1 MAQDG
6 SGACCGSGLQ
16 RMFVATW
23 QVQMQ
28 MVQLQ
33 YVCWGMPQKNDD
45 HEILGSPEAPDQA
58 MLQLRHGRMGMGS
71 DAIDS

>member
-28 MVQLQ
+28 MVQL
-33 YVCWGMPQKNDD
+33 CL
-45 HEILGSPEAPDQA
+45 LGNAPEK
-58 MLQLRHGRMGMGS
+58 
-71 DAIDS
+71 